1 MKEQNGMT
9 REEALALLEQNIHNA
24 NLRKHCLASEAVL
37 RAMARHLNQDE
48 EKWGLAGLLHDLDAE
63 SHPDLQVHTHRS
75 VEMLRARGVQLEI
88 IEAIRLHNEAAHPD
102 KRSTLIQHALAAG
115 ETVTGLIIASALVR
129 PDRQLASVQL
139 KSVRKRF
146 RESAFA
152 RGADR
157 SIISECTH
165 CGLELDEFLALALAA
180 MQDIAPELELA

>member
-1 MKEQNGMT
+1 M
-9 REEALALLEQNIHNA
+9 
-24 NLRKHCLASEAVL
+24 
-37 RAMARHLNQDE
+37 
-48 EKWGLAGLLHDLDAE
+48 
-63 SHPDLQVHTHRS
+63 
-75 VEMLRARGVQLEI
+75 
-88 IEAIRLHNEAAHPD
+88 
-102 KRSTLIQHALAAG
+102 
-115 ETVTGLIIASALVR
+115 R